1 MVALLAG
8 LFGLLIGSF
17 LNVVIWR
24 LPRGES
30 LSHPPSHCPSCGHAI
45 RAYDNIPVV
54 SWLILRGKCRDCN
67 APIAIRYPLVEL
79 GTGLAFAATAAF
91 IGWSVLL
98 PFALWFTAACI
109 ALALIDLDHKR
120 LPNVLTLST
129 YGVVLVGF
137 AVTAAVQ
144 GEWRLFVQAVLGGIA
159 LAGAYALLATLV
171 PAGMGWGD
179 VKLALSLG
187 TVLGWYGW
195 SYVVVG
201 GFGAFVLGALVG
213 VAAMLV
219 GKAGRKSALPFGPFM
234 IAAAMLALVVTE
246 PIADWYG
253 QLLR

>member
-1 MVALLAG
+1 MVALLSG

-30 LSHPPSHCPSCGHAI
+30 LAQPPSHCPSCGHSI

-54 SWLILRGKCRDCN
+54 SWLLLRGKCRDCA
-67 APIAIRYPLVEL
+67 APISVRYPLVEL
-79 GTGLAFAATAAF
+79 GTGLAFAATGAF
-91 IGWSVLL
+91 VGWSVLL

-129 YGVVLVGF
+129 YAVVVAGF

-144 GEWRLFVQAVLGGIA
+144 GEWLRFGQALLGGLA
-159 LAGAYALLATLV
+159 LAAAYALLATLV

-201 GFGAFVLGALVG
+201 GFGAFVLGAIVG
-213 VAAMLV
+213 VAAMV
-219 GKAGRKSALPFGPFM
+219 AGKAGRKSALPFGPFM
-234 IAAAMLALVVTE
+234 IAATVLALAVAQ

-253 QLLR
+253 QLL